1 VTTTVR
7 IDREALAERLAS
19 AVTPEEVTEALFVS
33 LDGTARGLYLFDQ
46 EGDLY
51 LEDRCPHDAAAARSF
66 VEAEVPSRAVRFSF
80 RDRPL
85 GAVLFHRVPDDPAL
99 PSILQT
105 QFSPAI
111 FRSLYLDDVLS
122 DNDRMREQLFY
133 LDEMGKLIGQ
143 LDLDMLLVNILELTS
158 AHLGSDIGSITLL
171 HHDELVTAVDWGLP
185 HDALMALQRADGR
198 RVIDEIMTSREP
210 VLLAREDLRSDHQG
224 QYNFDRLLM
233 LPLCTNDALWGCI
246 NLVAPQ
252 HVTAVESPLLAS
264 VRSGVGLAATAVEN
278 ALLIEMKLS
287 REREQEQLKVG
298 HQIQS
303 QLLPS
308 EPPDRPGL
316 EIDGSSV
323 SATMIGGDYF
333 DYFDLPDGRLGL
345 VVADV
350 SGKGVP
356 AGLIMTATRALFR
369 ATATRHS
376 DPAAILGE
384 VNRLLCA
391 EGFGARFVTAV
402 FAALDPRTGTV
413 GYSTAGH
420 DAPSIRRADTGR
432 IDSFPLPALP
442 LGLRPGASYEA
453 QTFRLAIDDT
463 MVLYTDGVSEAMDHS
478 REQFGADRLHRVL
491 AHSRGLGA
499 SDLRDRI
506 LAAIDEHCGT
516 TPRHDD
522 TTLIVVR
529 RTPDVDDSDSRSGER
544 DRERTDA

>member
-1 VTTTVR
+1 MTTALS
-7 IDREALAERLAS
+7 IDREALSERLAS

-33 LDGTARGLYLFDQ
+33 LDGTARGLYVFDQ
-46 EGDLY
+46 EGDLH
-51 LEDRCPHDAAAARSF
+51 LEDRCPHDRAAPRSF
-66 VEAEVPSRAVRFSF
+66 PGTEPPSPAVRFSF

-85 GAVLFHRVPDDPAL
+85 GAILFHRMPDDPAL

-105 QFSPAI
+105 DFSPAI
-111 FRSLYLDDVLS
+111 FRSLYLDDVLA

-158 AHLGSDIGSITLL
+158 AHLGSDIGSITLM
-171 HHDELVTAVDWGLP
+171 HQDELVTAVDWGLP
-185 HDALMALQRADGR
+185 HEALTTLERTDGR
-198 RVIDEIMTSREP
+198 RVIDEVVTSREP
-210 VLLAREDLRSDHQG
+210 LLLSDDELRADDHGRYQ
-224 QYNFDRLLM
+224 FDRLLL
-233 LPLCTNDALWGCI
+233 LPLCTNDVFWGCI
-246 NLVAPQ
+246 NLVTPQ
-252 HVTAVESPLLAS
+252 YVTDLDSPRLAS
-264 VRSGVGLAATAVEN
+264 IRSGVGLAATAVEN
-278 ALLIEMKLS
+278 ALLIEIKLS

-391 EGFGARFVTAV
+391 EGFGTRFVTAV

-413 GYSTAGH
+413 RYSTAGH
-420 DAPSIRRADTGR
+420 DAPSIRRAATGL

-442 LGLRPGASYEA
+442 LGLRPGADYA
-453 QTFRLAIDDT
+453 VQTFELAVDDV
-463 MVLYTDGVSEAMDHS
+463 MVLYTDGVSEAMDHV
-478 REQFGADRLHRVL
+478 REQFGVDRLHRVL
-491 AHSRGLGA
+491 DRGHGVDA
-499 SDLRDRI
+499 PGLRDRI
-506 LAAIDEHCGT
+506 LAAIDEHCGP

-529 RTPDVDDSDSRSGER
+529 RTADVEASESRSGER
-544 DRERTDA
+544 DRERTDR